1 MEVFEKLGAFY
12 LGRLVDTERWER
24 LPDLLLYDSRDLTT
38 HAVCL
43 GMTGSG
49 KTGLCLD
56 LIEEAAVDGVPVL
69 AVDPKGDLGNLLL
82 TFPDL
87 RPEDF
92 RPWIDPAEAARK
104 GLSVDEFA
112 AQTAQLWREGLAQWG
127 QDGRRIARLREA
139 ADFAVY
145 TPGSTAGL
153 PLNVLRSL
161 DAPSA
166 AVREDEEALHDRVG
180 ATVAGLLGL
189 LGVEA
194 DPVRSREHILL
205 ANLLERAWQE
215 GRDADLGTLIRD
227 IQNPPFERV
236 GVLDVETFFPA
247 RERTELALKLNNL
260 LASPGFSV
268 WMDGEPMDVARLLWT
283 PDGKPRVSILS
294 IAHLSDSE
302 RMFFVTL
309 LLNEVVAWMR
319 SQPGTASLRALVY
332 MDEVFGFLPPVAN
345 PPAKLPMLTLLKQA
359 RAFGVGIVLA
369 TQNPVDLDYKA
380 LSNTGTWFLGRLQT
394 QRDVERVLDGLQ
406 GASAGSGGFERG
418 KMEELLAG
426 LRQRMF
432 LMHNVH
438 DTQPVVFESRWA
450 MSYLAGPLTREQI
463 RKLTADRK
471 GSARVGEEVA
481 PPPSPVAA
489 QPPVRVSAVS
499 APAVHPPIP
508 AEGGESTLRPSRVPR
523 AGGRLLYRPALVG
536 VARLRFADRAAKV
549 DVWREVYA
557 LALLSSD
564 SANPWEEAE
573 ILETPIPAEAGP
585 LADGEPAEVPA
596 AACRAG
602 NYSAWRKALAD
613 HLYRTYTLRL
623 LCCPQLKLVAR
634 ADEGRGEF
642 VARVRLALREGKDRE
657 VVRLQNRYA
666 PKLAALQ
673 EKIRRAEERVQREE
687 AQLSQQKLQTAISLG
702 TTVLGALFGRKA
714 VSTSTLGRATTA
726 ARGMGRGARERDDI
740 RRAQDEVERLKQQ
753 AAAMEAEFEEEV
765 AQLDAS
771 FPPAEDVIEE
781 LEIRPRKSD
790 LAVADLRF
798 VWTPW
803 ERVEGGMLEP
813 LF

>member
-1 MEVFEKLGAFY
+1 MEVFERLGAFY

-38 HAVCL
+38 HAVCV

-56 LIEEAAVDGVPVL
+56 LIEEAAIDGVPVV
-69 AVDPKGDLGNLLL
+69 AIDPKGDLGNLLL

-92 RPWIDPAEAARK
+92 RAWVDPSEAARK
-104 GLSVDEFA
+104 GLSVDELA
-112 AQTAQLWREGLAQWG
+112 AQTAELWREGLAQWG
-127 QDGRRIARLREA
+127 QDGKRIGRLREA

-153 PLNVLRSL
+153 GLNVMRSL

-166 AVREDEEALHDRVG
+166 PVREDAEALRDRVG

-205 ANLLERAWQE
+205 ANLLERTWRE
-215 GRDADLGTLIRD
+215 GRNADLGAVIRE
-227 IQNPPFERV
+227 IRNPPFERV

-247 RERTELALKLNNL
+247 RERTELALRLNNL

-294 IAHLSDSE
+294 IAHLSDNE

-319 SQPGTASLRALVY
+319 AQPGTASLRALVY

-359 RAFGVGIVLA
+359 RAFGIGIVLS

-406 GASAGSGGFERG
+406 GASAASGDFERG
-418 KMEELLAG
+418 KAEKLLAG

-463 RKLTADRK
+463 RTLTADRK
-471 GSARVGEEVA
+471 GPARMGEGVA
-481 PPPSPVAA
+481 PPPSRAVV
-489 QPPVRVSAVS
+489 PPLAPVSAVS
-499 APAVHPPIP
+499 GAEIRPPIP
-508 AEGGESTLRPSRVPR
+508 AEAGEGTIRPLRLPR
-523 AGGRLLYRPALVG
+523 LGGRPLYRPALLG
-536 VARLRFADRAAKV
+536 VARLRFADRTAKL

-557 LALLSSD
+557 LALLSGD
-564 SANPWEEAE
+564 AANPWEEAR
-573 ILETPIPAEAGP
+573 IFETPVPVEDGPFAEGEQ
-585 LADGEPAEVPA
+585 ADVPA
-596 AACRAG
+596 AIFRAG
-602 NYSAWRKALAD
+602 SYAAWRKALAD
-613 HLYRTYTLRL
+613 HLYRTYTLQLFR
-623 LCCPQLKLVAR
+623 CAQLKLVAR
-634 ADEGRGEF
+634 ADEGRREF
-642 VARVRLALREGKDRE
+642 VARVRLALREKKDRE
-657 VVRLQNRYA
+657 VARLQNRYA

-673 EKIRRAEERVQREE
+673 ERIRRAEERVQREE

-740 RRAQDEVERLKQQ
+740 QRAQDEVERLKRQ
-753 AAAMEAEFEEEV
+753 AAAMEAEFEQEA
-765 AQLDAS
+765 AQLETS
-771 FPPAEDVIEE
+771 FPPAEDLIEE

-790 LAVADLRF
+790 LGVVDLRF